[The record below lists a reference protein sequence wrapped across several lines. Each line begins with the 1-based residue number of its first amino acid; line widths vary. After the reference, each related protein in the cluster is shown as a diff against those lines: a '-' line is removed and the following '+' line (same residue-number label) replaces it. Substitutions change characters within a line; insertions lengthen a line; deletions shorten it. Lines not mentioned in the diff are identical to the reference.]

1 MAWSIASGLEGQ
13 GVIVTGAAG
22 GIGRATAEAFA
33 TAGAR
38 VMAVDLHQ
46 AAADEVVNGMEGRGH
61 VAVGADL
68 RDLDAHAALIARAY
82 DELGGLKA
90 LAHLAAVLARQDS
103 VNDVTEADWDFQL
116 DTNLKAS
123 FFLCRAA
130 ADAMIEAGGGG
141 SITLFSSQGWW
152 TGGFGGSVV
161 YCASKGGIVSMARGL
176 ARTYGPH
183 QIRVNAIAPGLVDT
197 PMLMDDL
204 SPQVFE
210 ALKEATPLKRVAD
223 PAELGGV
230 VVFLAS
236 DHASYVSG
244 ATLNVSG
251 GFLMY

>member
-1 MAWSIASGLEGQ
+1 MGWSVATGLEGQ

-38 VMAVDLHQ
+38 VRAVDLHQ
-46 AAADEVVNGMEGRGH
+46 AAADEVVGGMDGGGH
-61 VAVGADL
+61 IAVGLDL
-68 RDLDAHAALIARAY
+68 RDLDAHRALIARAR
-82 DELGGLKA
+82 DELGSLKA
-90 LAHLAAVLARQDS
+90 LAHLAAVLARQDT
-103 VNDVTEADWDFQL
+103 VDDVTEADWDLQL

-123 FFLCRAA
+123 FFLARTA
-130 ADAMIEAGGGG
+130 ADAMIEAGAGG

-161 YCASKGGIVSMARGL
+161 YCASKGGIVSMTRGL

-204 SPQVFE
+204 APEVFE
-210 ALKEATPLKRVAD
+210 SLKAATPLKRVAD
-223 PAELGGV
+223 PSELGGV

>member
-1 MAWSIASGLEGQ
+1 MAWNVASGLEGQ
-13 GVIVTGAAG
+13 GVLVTGAAG

-33 TAGAR
+33 IAGAR

-46 AAADEVVNGMEGRGH
+46 AAADEVVNGMEGDGH
-61 VAVGADL
+61 VAVGMDL
-68 RDLDAHAALIARAY
+68 TDLDAHEGLIARAC

-90 LAHLAAVLARQDS
+90 LAHLAAVLARRDS
-103 VNDVTEADWDFQL
+103 VADVTEEDWDFQL
-116 DTNLKAS
+116 DINLKAG
-123 FFLCRAA
+123 FFLARTA

-161 YCASKGGIVSMARGL
+161 YCASKGGIVSMTRGL
-176 ARTYGPH
+176 ARTYGPD

-204 SPQVFE
+204 APSVFE
-210 ALKEATPLKRVAD
+210 ALKAATPLNRVAA
-223 PAELGGV
+223 PSELAGV

-236 DHASYVSG
+236 DHASYISG

>member
-1 MAWSIASGLEGQ
+1 MTWSIASGLEGQ

-38 VMAVDLHQ
+38 VMAVDLRQ
-46 AAADEVVNGMEGRGH
+46 EAADEVVLGMEGEGH
-61 VAVGADL
+61 IAVGLDL
-68 RDLDAHAALIARAY
+68 TDLDAHEPLIARAY
-82 DELGGLKA
+82 DELGGVRA
-90 LAHLAAVLARQDS
+90 LAHLAAVLARRDS
-103 VNDVTEADWDFQL
+103 VAEVTEADWDFQL

-130 ADAMIEAGGGG
+130 ADAMIEAGDGG

-161 YCASKGGIVSMARGL
+161 YCASKGGIVSMTRGL
-176 ARTYGPH
+176 ARTYGPQ

-204 SPQVFE
+204 SPVVFE
-210 ALKEATPLKRVAD
+210 ALKVQTPLRRVAD
-223 PAELGGV
+223 PSEIGGV